1 MLRVEILISVVM
13 QKFTRDNLNRLI
25 DFHIH
30 CGIQHNSSYPVDV
43 VSRTVLSSPVK
54 KAVISSLSS
63 IVSPEYGENDLLE
76 LSAWPEFVL
85 TYWVNPYLK
94 EWQQRVHNIKERIK
108 LVGVKLHPTAN
119 IYEPTKEFLKPV
131 FQYCRENKL
140 FITYHTDTFRSTP
153 TKLTELLLD
162 YPDVDVVLLHM
173 DDPINS
179 IYLAKRLPN
188 VYLETSWIERK
199 WHNLAPLKIALD
211 SVDNSKIFFGTDF
224 PYGFNI
230 NDITKEGESMR
241 TYEDITSFYTELL
254 PRETANN
261 LLYGNARRFLERYG
275 VTFED

>member
-1 MLRVEILISVVM
+1 MY
-13 QKFTRDNLNRLI
+13 RLI

-30 CGIQHNSSYPVDV
+30 CGIQHNKSYTVDA
-43 VSRTVLSSPVK
+43 VSRAILSSPVK

-63 IVSPEYGENDLLE
+63 IVSPDYGENDLLE
-76 LSAWPEFVL
+76 LSTWQELVL

-94 EWQQRVHNIKERIK
+94 EWQQRIDCIKDRIK

-119 IYEPTKEFLKPV
+119 IYEPTKDFLKPV

-153 TKLTELLLD
+153 AKLTELLLD

-173 DDPINS
+173 DDHVNS
-179 IYLAKRLPN
+179 IFLAKRLPN

-199 WHNLAPLKIALD
+199 WANLAPVRLALD
-211 SVDNSKIFFGTDF
+211 SVDNSKIFFGSDF

-230 NDITKEGESMR
+230 DNVSEESVSMR
-241 TYEDITSFYTELL
+241 TYEDIIHFYTELL
-254 PRETANN
+254 PRETADN
-261 LLYGNARRFLERYG
+261 LLYWNARRFLERYG
-275 VTFED
+275 ITFED

>member
-1 MLRVEILISVVM
+1 MI
-13 QKFTRDNLNRLI
+13 FNRLI

-30 CGIQHNSSYPVDV
+30 CGIQHNSSYPVDA
-43 VSRTVLSSPVK
+43 VSHAILSAPVK

-63 IVSPEYGENDLLE
+63 IVTPDYGENDLLE
-76 LSAWPEFVL
+76 LSAWPKFIL

-94 EWQQRVHNIKERIK
+94 EWQQRIDCLQKKIKIT
-108 LVGVKLHPTAN
+108 GIKLHPTAN

-153 TKLTELLLD
+153 EKLTELLLD

-199 WHNLAPLKIALD
+199 WTNLAPLRIALD
-211 SVDNSKIFFGTDF
+211 SVDNSKILFGTDF

-230 NDITKEGESMR
+230 NNEAEEGIPVR
-241 TYEDITSFYTELL
+241 TYEDITSFYNELL
-254 PRETANN
+254 PSQTADN
-261 LLYGNARRFLERYG
+261 LLYGNARHFLERYG
-275 VTFED
+275 ITFED